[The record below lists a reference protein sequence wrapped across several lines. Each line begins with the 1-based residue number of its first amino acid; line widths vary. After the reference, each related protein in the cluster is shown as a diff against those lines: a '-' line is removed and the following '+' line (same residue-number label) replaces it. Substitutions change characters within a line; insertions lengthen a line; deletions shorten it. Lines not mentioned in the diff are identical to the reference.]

1 MVLAGFRAWWPL
13 SILIVDAVAAE
24 EGVPVNSFLVG
35 PERAP
40 ARASLRAL
48 GLTSQDLS
56 RPMIGVV
63 HSWIGTMPCN
73 SNHRRLAAEVMAG
86 VRAAGGTP
94 LEINTIAVS
103 DVITMGTEG
112 MRTSLV
118 SRELIADSIELVA
131 AGHALDGLVTIVGC
145 DKTIPAAALA
155 HVRLDLPSVI
165 VYSGTMLPGMFRGSP
180 VTLQDVFEAVGRR
193 AAGTFSDNDLDELER
208 QACPGAGACAG
219 HYTANTMA
227 MAMEFLGLSPFGSM
241 DPPAGDPRKATVCQ
255 EAGAL
260 VMDLVT
266 AGRKPSRLL
275 TRDSFHNA
283 VTAGV
288 ATGGST
294 NLVLHLLAVAREA
307 GVPLRI
313 GEFDTISA
321 RTPLI
326 ADLRPSGR
334 FTAVDLD
341 RAGGTRLV
349 GRVLADA
356 GLLAGD
362 ALTVT
367 GRTVAEEVAGATGA
381 SGQQVV
387 VPADRPLH
395 ESGGLVI
402 LTGNLAPAGAVVKVS
417 ATQATRMTGPA
428 VVLDDEESA
437 MAAVRQHRI
446 APGDVVVI
454 RYEGPRGGPGMR
466 EMLGVTAALVGGGL
480 GPSVAL
486 VTDGR
491 FSGATR
497 GLMVGH
503 VAPEAADGGP
513 LAALRDGD
521 LVTIDIE
528 RRKLSVRLS
537 DEELAERLAGWKA
550 PAPRYRTGVL
560 AKYRSLVSC
569 ASIGAVTA
577 PVPES
582 AAAGRRTMVEDRDIA

>member
-1 MVLAGFRAWWPL
+1 MREVSFVNPFLAGAH
-13 SILIVDAVAAE
+13 
-24 EGVPVNSFLVG
+24 
-35 PERAP
+35 RAP
-40 ARASLRAL
+40 ARASLRAT
-48 GLTSQDLS
+48 GLSTADLD

-94 LEINTIAVS
+94 LEINTIAIS
-103 DVITMGTEG
+103 DVITMGTDG

-118 SRELIADSIELVA
+118 SREVIADSIELVA
-131 AGHALDGLVTIVGC
+131 RGHALDGLVTIVGC

-165 VYSGTMLPGMFRGSP
+165 VYSGTMLPGTFRGAD
-180 VTLQDVFEAVGRR
+180 VTLQDVFEAVGHR
-193 AAGTFSDNDLDELER
+193 AAGTFGDDDLDELER
-208 QACPGAGACAG
+208 GACPGPGACAG

-241 DPPAGDPRKATVCQ
+241 DPPAVDPRKAEQCRR
-255 EAGAL
+255 AGAL
-260 VMDLVT
+260 VMDRLADGLT
-266 AGRKPSRLL
+266 PARLL
-275 TRDSFHNA
+275 GPGSFHNA

-294 NLVLHLLAVAREA
+294 NLVLHLLAIAAEA
-307 GVPLRI
+307 GVPLDI
-313 GEFDTISA
+313 DDFDAVSA

-326 ADLRPSGR
+326 ADLRPGGR

-349 GRVLADA
+349 GRVLAEA
-356 GLLAGD
+356 GRLVGE

-367 GRTVAEEVAGATGA
+367 GRTVAEEVADAPDA
-381 SGQQVV
+381 PGQRVV

-395 ESGGLVI
+395 ETGGLVV
-402 LTGNLAPAGAVVKVS
+402 LHGNLAPAGAVVKV
-417 ATQATRMTGPA
+417 AGTQTTRITGPA
-428 VVLDDEESA
+428 VVFDTEEEA
-437 MAAVRQHRI
+437 MAAVQQRRI
-446 APGDVVVI
+446 TAGDIVVI

-466 EMLGVTAALVGGGL
+466 EMLGVTAALVGAGL
-480 GPSVAL
+480 GASVAL

-497 GLMVGH
+497 GLMAGH
-503 VAPEAADGGP
+503 VAPEAAEGGP
-513 LAALRDGD
+513 LAAVRDGD
-521 LVTIDIE
+521 RITLDVD
-528 RRKLSVRLS
+528 RRELSVQLT
-537 DEELAERLAGWKA
+537 DEELAARLREWTP
-550 PAPRYRTGVL
+550 PAPRYTTGVM

-569 ASIGAVTA
+569 ASRGAVT
-577 PVPES
+577 VPLTRGNATACDHGVTRPEGPS
-582 AAAGRRTMVEDRDIA
+582 HGD